1 MPPGINEQAF
11 IDAALDRM
19 DKAIQEIH
27 EDSEYIDGASEE
39 TKALI
44 TNLVNFQG

>member
-1 MPPGINEQAF
+1 MPKGINEQAF
-11 IDAALDRM
+11 IDALDRM
-19 DKAIQEIH
+19 DKEIQEIH

-44 TNLVNFQG
+44 TNLVNSQG